1 MAALIGAFALGTAIG
16 LGALALVLTTR
27 SEDAARTSYVEAPT
41 TAPGAPNVDYTLD
54 LRTGLKTPLPDA
66 LIVSVASFGRSPETK
81 YAVSSDG
88 SRLAYVG
95 LGDDDNPQIFV
106 ADIDGTGIR
115 QVTHDSREAMSPTWS
130 PDGTSVAYVGYGAD
144 AAANSR
150 RLFVV
155 ELATGKSRQLTRTGE
170 VVWDPQF
177 TPDGLSLLYT
187 GATNQVPL
195 LMTVPVA
202 GGKSTLFLGP
212 GEGVEDAGNGSLSP
226 DGSLVT
232 FLGSGFPD
240 SFDGRHCGPCR
251 LVANADGTDRRV
263 IPGWYVNPAG
273 AWSPDGSRIVE
284 SRDDRSIVVVD
295 IATGD
300 ESRVAEGRA
309 AIWLDRHTLLIDVA

>member
-1 MAALIGAFALGTAIG
+1 VAVLIGAVAIGGAIG

-27 SEDAARTSYVEAPT
+27 SEDAARTSYVEALT
-41 TAPGAPNVDYTLD
+41 TARGAPNVDYTLD
-54 LRTGLKTPLPDA
+54 LNTGVRSPLPDA
-66 LIVSVASFGRSPETK
+66 LIVSAASFGSNPETK

-95 LGDDDNPQIFV
+95 LGDDDNAQIFV
-106 ADIDGTGIR
+106 ADMDGTGIR
-115 QVTHDSREAMSPTWS
+115 QVTRDSREAMSPAWS
-130 PDGTSVAYVGYGAD
+130 PDGRAIAYAGYGGGD
-144 AAANSR
+144 VRN
-150 RLFVV
+150 LFILDV
-155 ELATGKSRQLTRTGE
+155 ATGETRQVTDGTHD
-170 VVWDPQF
+170 VWDSQF

-187 GATNQVPL
+187 GGTNQVPL

-212 GEGVEDAGNGSLSP
+212 SEGLTDAGNGSLSP

-232 FLGSGFPD
+232 FLGGGSPKEGQ
-240 SFDGRHCGPCR
+240 RHCGPCR
-251 LVANADGTDRRV
+251 FVAKADGTDRRV

-300 ESRVAEGRA
+300 ESRVARGRA
-309 AIWLDRHTLLIDVA
+309 AIWLDRQTLLIDVA